1 MTQPRPQFQE
11 VTHLARRQVPA
22 LLLFSLLANLL
33 LLASTV
39 YMLQIY
45 DRVLSS
51 GSTDTLMWL
60 TLAVIGAIAVYGLLE
75 QARRMILGHISQW
88 LDDQLSVPVIERAME
103 ARLAGSSL
111 EAGLKDVADLR
122 SFVAADGMLTFL
134 DAPWTPVF
142 LAFMWLLHP
151 ALGLV
156 GIAGAILLF
165 CGALANDFLTRR
177 KSQEATL
184 ELRRNQAAAV
194 QYLDGAETLRSLG
207 MSEPALQRWEEKQQ
221 SLTAM
226 QAQLLGRTTSIGS
239 LSRSLR
245 LALQVAVLGLGAYF
259 VLRGELTAGSMI
271 AASILLSRAL
281 APIERSIGAWRSLV
295 TARAARRNLMR
306 LFADTRSR
314 QSGGVTLPRPQGR
327 LNLEDTYYYAPGTQQ
342 ALMNKVSFNVVAGET
357 CGVIGPSGSGKTT
370 LCRLM
375 VGTLRPSLGHVRL
388 DGAEVASWPSDQLG
402 MHIGYVPQQVELFP
416 GTIAENIARLHDVD
430 SAAVINAAQLAGI
443 HEMILRMPNGYQT
456 EVGPHGARIS
466 RGQRQR
472 IALAR
477 ALFGNPALIV
487 LDEPNTGL
495 DVDGEVALFNVLRHL
510 KKQGRTVIL
519 VSHQMNL
526 LHTADHVVFMHDG
539 AVKMFGTRDE
549 VLGALLGQ
557 PRRIAMS
564 TPGQDKS
571 PANVPVT
578 LKVAE

>member
-1 MTQPRPQFQE
+1 
-11 VTHLARRQVPA
+11 
-22 LLLFSLLANLL
+22 
-33 LLASTV
+33 
-39 YMLQIY
+39 
-45 DRVLSS
+45 
-51 GSTDTLMWL
+51 
-60 TLAVIGAIAVYGLLE
+60 
-75 QARRMILGHISQW
+75 
-88 LDDQLSVPVIERAME
+88 
-103 ARLAGSSL
+103 
-111 EAGLKDVADLR
+111 
-122 SFVAADGMLTFL
+122 
-134 DAPWTPVF
+134 PWTPVF
-142 LAFMWLLHP
+142 LGFIWLLHP

-156 GIAGAILLF
+156 GIAGAVLLF

-184 ELRRNQAAAV
+184 GLRRNQAAAN
-194 QYLDGAETLRSLG
+194 QYVDGAETLRSLG
-207 MSEPALQRWEEKQQ
+207 MSEPALQRWEEKQH
-221 SLTAM
+221 SLMTI

-281 APIERSIGAWRSLV
+281 APIERSIGAWRSLI
-295 TARAARRNLMR
+295 TARTARRSLMR
-306 LFADTRSR
+306 LFADTGSR
-314 QSGGVTLPRPQGR
+314 QSSGVTLPRPQGR
-327 LNLEDTYYYAPGTQQ
+327 LMLEDAYYYAPGTQQ
-342 ALMNKVSFNVVAGET
+342 ALINKVSFNVVAGET

-375 VGTLRPSLGHVRL
+375 VGILRPSLGHVRL

-416 GTIAENIARLHDVD
+416 GTIAENIGRLRDVD
-430 SAAVINAAQLAGI
+430 SAAVIASAQLAGI

-477 ALFGNPALIV
+477 ALFGNPSLIV

-495 DVDGEVALFNVLRHL
+495 DADGEMALFNVLRLL
-510 KKQGRTVIL
+510 KERGCTVIL

-526 LHTADHVVFMHDG
+526 LRTADHVVFMFDG
-539 AVKMFGTRDE
+539 GVKMFGTRDE
-549 VLGALLGQ
+549 VLGALGGQ
-557 PRRIAMS
+557 ARRITM
-564 TPGQDKS
+564 PIPKRVKN
-571 PANVPVT
+571 PANAPAD
-578 LKVAE
+578 LKAAE

>member
-1 MTQPRPQFQE
+1 MQPRPQFQE
-11 VTHLARRQVPA
+11 VMHLARRQAPA

-51 GSTDTLMWL
+51 GSIDTLMWL

-103 ARLAGSSL
+103 ARLVGSSL

-122 SFVAADGMLTFL
+122 GFVAADGMLTFL

-156 GIAGAILLF
+156 GIVGAVLLF

-177 KSQEATL
+177 KGQEASL
-184 ELRRNQAAAV
+184 GLRRNQAAAS
-194 QYLDGAETLRSLG
+194 QYVDGAETLRSLG
-207 MSEPALQRWEEKQQ
+207 MSEPALLRWEEKQH
-221 SLTAM
+221 SLMTI
-226 QAQLLGRTTSIGS
+226 QAQLLSRTTSIAS

-295 TARAARRNLMR
+295 TARTARRSLTR
-306 LFADTRSR
+306 LFADTGSR
-314 QSGGVTLPRPQGR
+314 QSDGVTLPRPQGR
-327 LNLEDTYYYAPGTQQ
+327 LMLDDVYYSAPGTQQ
-342 ALMNKVSFNVVAGET
+342 ALINKVSFNVVAGET
-357 CGVIGPSGSGKTT
+357 CGVIGPSGCGKTT
-370 LCRLM
+370 LCRLI

-388 DGAEVASWPSDQLG
+388 DGAEVASWPSNQLG
-402 MHIGYVPQQVELFP
+402 IHIGYVPQQVELFP
-416 GTIAENIARLHDVD
+416 GTIAENIGRLRDVD
-430 SAAVINAAQLAGI
+430 SAAVIAAAQAAGI

-477 ALFGNPALIV
+477 ALFGNPSLIV

-495 DVDGEVALFNVLRHL
+495 DADGEMALFNVLRL
-510 KKQGRTVIL
+510 LRERGCTVIL
-519 VSHQMNL
+519 VSHQINL
-526 LHTADHVVFMHDG
+526 LHTAEHVVFMLDG

-549 VLGALLGQ
+549 VLGALGGQ
-557 PRRIAMS
+557 PRRITLPM
-564 TPGQDKS
+564 PRPDKS
-571 PANVPVT
+571 PANVPAA
-578 LKVAE
+578 LKAVE

>member
-1 MTQPRPQFQE
+1 M
-11 VTHLARRQVPA
+11 HLARRQAPS
-22 LLLFSLLANLL
+22 LLIFSLLANIL

-51 GSTDTLMWL
+51 GSIDTLMWL
-60 TLAVIGAIAVYGLLE
+60 TLAVIGAITVYGLLE

-103 ARLAGSSL
+103 ARLAGSSSL

-122 SFVAADGMLTFL
+122 GFVAGDGMLTFL

-156 GIAGAILLF
+156 GIVGAILLF

-177 KSQEATL
+177 KGQEAML
-184 ELRRNQAAAV
+184 GLRRNQAAAS
-194 QYLDGAETLRSLG
+194 QYIDGAETLRSLG

-221 SLTAM
+221 SLMTV

-245 LALQVAVLGLGAYF
+245 LALQVAVLGLGAYY

-295 TARAARRNLMR
+295 TARTARRNLMR
-306 LFADTRSR
+306 LFADTGSR
-314 QSGGVTLPRPQGR
+314 QSGGVILPRPQGR
-327 LNLEDTYYYAPGTQQ
+327 LKLEDVYYSAPGTQQ
-342 ALMNKVSFNVVAGET
+342 TLINKVAFNVVAGET

-388 DGAEVASWPSDQLG
+388 DGAEVANWPCDQLG
-402 MHIGYVPQQVELFP
+402 MHIGYLPQQVELFP
-416 GTIAENIARLHDVD
+416 GTIAENIARLRDVD
-430 SAAVINAAQLAGI
+430 SAAVIAAAQFAGI

-456 EVGPHGARIS
+456 EVGPHGIRIS

-495 DVDGEVALFNVLRHL
+495 DSDGEMALFNVLHHL
-510 KKQGRTVIL
+510 KERGCTVIL
-519 VSHQMNL
+519 VSHQTNL
-526 LHTADHVVFMHDG
+526 LRTADHIAFMHDG

-549 VLGALLGQ
+549 VLGTLGGQ
-557 PRRIAMS
+557 PKPTVVP
-564 TPGQDKS
+564 TPKQDKTTVKM
-571 PANVPVT
+571 PAR
-578 LKVAE
+578 LKAAE